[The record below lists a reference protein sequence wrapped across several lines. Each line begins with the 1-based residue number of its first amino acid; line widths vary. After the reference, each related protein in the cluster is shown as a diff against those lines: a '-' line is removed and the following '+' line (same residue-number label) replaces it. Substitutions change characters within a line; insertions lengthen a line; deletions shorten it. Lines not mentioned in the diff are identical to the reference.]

1 MSVEQQRREI
11 LDAVLLHV
19 AFEGWTQKA
28 VHAGLT
34 DLGLPLAAA
43 DLAFPGGLGEIVGFW
58 SAELDQ
64 QMAEQLA
71 DMELAAMPVGERVAT
86 AVRIRLDL
94 CGRHREA
101 VRRAL
106 AFLALP
112 PNVALGLRLSYATIN
127 AIWYAAGDTSTDLSF
142 YSKRASLAAV
152 YAATVLFWLDDES
165 DDCADTWSFL
175 DRRLGN
181 VIDLIKARR
190 QASEALRSMLN
201 PFGALRSLKL

>member
-1 MSVEQQRREI
+1 MSVDQQRREI

-28 VHAGLT
+28 VNAGLT
-34 DLGLPLAAA
+34 DLGLPPAAA
-43 DLAFPGGLGEIVGFW
+43 GLAFPGGLAEIVGFW
-58 SAELDQ
+58 SADLDR
-64 QMAEQLA
+64 QMAEQLVEMQL
-71 DMELAAMPVGERVAT
+71 DAMPIGERVAT
-86 AVRIRLDL
+86 AVRVRLDL

-101 VRRAL
+101 VRRAI

-112 PNVALGLRLSYATIN
+112 PNVGLGLRTSYATIN

-152 YAATVLFWLDDES
+152 YAATVLYWLDDES
-165 DDCADTWSFL
+165 DDCADSWSFL
-175 DRRLGN
+175 DRRLDD
-181 VIDLIKARR
+181 VIGLIRTRR
-190 QASEALRSMLN
+190 RVSETLRSMLH